1 MDRSLLFALSADAEL
16 NEVAK
21 VEVKISKREEDNEEV
36 LVAAPRT
43 WIQDSGTQA
52 QILLD
57 LKGHSV
63 DLRKL
68 QRILFK

>member
-1 MDRSLLFALSADAEL
+1 MDRSLLFALFADAEL

-21 VEVKISKREEDNEEV
+21 VEVKISKHEEDNEEV

-43 WIQDSGTQA
+43 RIQDSGTQA
-52 QILLD
+52 LILLD

-63 DLRKL
+63 DLRKWL
-68 QRILFK
+68 

>member
-1 MDRSLLFALSADAEL
+1 MDRSLLFVLFADAEL

-21 VEVKISKREEDNEEV
+21 VEVKISKHEEDNVEV

-43 WIQDSGTQA
+43 GIQDSGTRA
-52 QILLD
+52 LILLD

-63 DLRKL
+63 DLRK
-68 QRILFK
+68 